1 MSSRRARLSALAL
14 VTAAAI
20 AGVFL
25 FVPPVPQWPQY
36 HAFADQRAW
45 LGIPNFLNAAS
56 YGLLVLV
63 E

>member
-14 VTAAAI
+14 VTAVAI

-25 FVPPVPQWPQY
+25 FVPPVPQWPQWPQY

-45 LGIPNFLNAAS
+45 LGIPNFLNVVS
-56 YGLLVLV
+56 
-63 E
+63 